1 MLAPRNAPG
10 FISRVEGEKT
20 LVTETLVG
28 VQPDG
33 GSCFA
38 AAHAVTIAKEGQQC
52 VGLDRR
58 PERSKNSS
66 EKYKISA
73 R

>member
-38 AAHAVTIAKEGQQC
+38 AAHAVTIAKEC
-52 VGLDRR
+52 
-58 PERSKNSS
+58 
-66 EKYKISA
+66 
-73 R
+73 

>member
-1 MLAPRNAPG
+1 MWGLDPKSGLIGLGSSRFRTQGNAPG

-20 LVTETLVG
+20 LSTDTLVG

-38 AAHAVTIAKEGQQC
+38 AAHAVTTAQVC
-52 VGLDRR
+52 
-58 PERSKNSS
+58 
-66 EKYKISA
+66 
-73 R
+73 